1 MQIYKGVAG
10 IQCRVAP
17 ATPGDP
23 LALPPPQPGYQ
34 SGRGGSVPEG
44 TDPDK
49 IRREQSCRRGL
60 RIRGGS
66 DVWDYCQELMQLKS

>member
-17 ATPGDP
+17 ATPGGG

-34 SGRGGSVPEG
+34 SGRGGPY
-44 TDPDK
+44 
-49 IRREQSCRRGL
+49 RRGPT
-60 RIRGGS
+60 RTRSAGSRAAGRGSGS
-66 DVWDYCQELMQLKS
+66 GEGPMSGIIVRTNALEK

>member
-17 ATPGDP
+17 APPGGG
-23 LALPPPQPGYQ
+23 LALPPPPAGLPERQ
-34 SGRGGSVPEG
+34 GGSVPEG

-66 DVWDYCQELMQLKS
+66 DVWDYCQN

>member
-49 IRREQSCRRGL
+49 IRLEQSYRQGAQDQGRVRDSGPL
-60 RIRGGS
+60 SVRIS
-66 DVWDYCQELMQLKS
+66 NV